1 MSEFFAK
8 AKIGWCINCEFI
20 FKKLCKCSISTKTFK
35 PKVTLME
42 TEFLTRLFSFLAIWC
57 SALFDWTD
65 ESSHAYT
72 AGTLPK
78 INLLKDI
85 LFLYFVEYWG
95 VLTSFKIKS
104 GLSLWLRTKF
114 TRDTFDNEDF
124 RQIFTSISS
133 VSKLKNVVG
142 LISNNK
148 HVR

>member
-1 MSEFFAK
+1 MDV
-8 AKIGWCINCEFI
+8 
-20 FKKLCKCSISTKTFK
+20 SIVS
-35 PKVTLME
+35 L
-42 TEFLTRLFSFLAIWC
+42 FLKSCVNAPFLLKHLNKRSHLWKQNSWFGLFPFLAIWR

-72 AGTLPK
+72 GGILPK
-78 INLLKDI
+78 IHLLRDI
-85 LFLYFVEYWG
+85 LVLYFLEYWE
-95 VLTSFKIKS
+95 VVISFKIKS
-104 GLSLWLRTKF
+104 GLSCWRTKC